1 MISVLKEKYNGI
13 YCVDLES
20 DKAHRILMPSYLGY
34 NENEDHFSLLLTKYI
49 DDSVAPEFH
58 RAVMSFLNYDAL
70 KRRLLENSVPQI
82 TYKKTNGETVILSVY
97 NMDEKNTTVG
107 KTLWVFARD

>member
-1 MISVLKEKYNGI
+1 MLSVMKEKYNGI
-13 YCVDLES
+13 YRVDLNT
-20 DKAHRILMPSYLGY
+20 DNAHRILMPAYLGY
-34 NENEDHFSLLLTKYI
+34 NENEEHFSSLLSKYI

-70 KRRLLENSVPQI
+70 KRQVLEGRVPRI

-97 NMDEKNTTVG
+97 RLSDEEHSINN
-107 KTLWVFARD
+107 TLWVFAKE